1 MNTLNFLE
9 AVNSLDEDVLKET
22 LGEAKT
28 AKTKANTK
36 VSRFRKW
43 SVRAAC
49 FLIPCLAAILLF
61 SHSGNTSQ
69 NGATPRQMKQESLQ

>member
-36 VSRFRKW
+36 VSRFLKW
-43 SVRAAC
+43 SVRSAC
-49 FLIPCLAAILLF
+49 FLIP
-61 SHSGNTSQ
+61 
-69 NGATPRQMKQESLQ
+69 